1 MWNFLAPMVGPIV
14 DKLVDLIPNP
24 KARATAKAK
33 FEKDLR
39 QAVTRP
45 NQAPAEIKKIETGHS
60 SIFVAG
66 WRPFIGW
73 VCGIGILWAFIIQ
86 PIAIWAIANFQ
97 IGVNNLPQIP
107 TVGHFELVLAMLG
120 MGGLRTCEKIKH
132 VSRETNPGK
141 GK

>member
-86 PIAIWAIANFQ
+86 PIANWAIANFQ

-107 TVGHFELVLAMLG
+107 TEGHFVLVLAMLG